1 MHHEPTPSEIES
13 ASPDVL
19 TLMLFQGAVRF
30 GRRAERA
37 LAGGDTATGAHLVG
51 RVRAIVAE
59 LDRTLNHD
67 AGPISGHLASIY
79 DYLQRRLM
87 IACDEPAALAEVI
100 TDLAELGTTWG
111 TLVESRSGEA
121 ALATA

>member
-1 MHHEPTPSEIES
+1 MHQAPTPSEIES
-13 ASPDVL
+13 ATPDVL

-30 GRRAERA
+30 GRQAQAA
-37 LAGGDTATGAHLVG
+37 LAAGDVPTGAHLVG

-67 AGPISGHLASIY
+67 AGPISQHLASIY
-79 DYLQRRLM
+79 EYLQRRLM
-87 IACDEPAALAEVI
+87 VACDEPDALAEVI
-100 TDLAELGTTWG
+100 RDLDEIGSTWAEL
-111 TLVESRSGEA
+111 VEARSGEP